1 MGKIK
6 RKMADLPLRQA
17 FVGTVF
23 CTFCIVLILSGLVI
37 GLCSAFRHYLL
48 PDSNAVYL
56 TIEKKFSD
64 GTTTVTSHLLNYG
77 EEAQTSPYLEI
88 EGKTSSEATS
98 YANSDSDDISLEA
111 SGDTVLGELG
121 DTAQGVKYSI
131 QKIEN
136 SYETLTPKRKL
147 AYQGCGVI
155 MIAFPVLFSI
165 VGILVCG
172 FYFYRK
178 KLETPIQL
186 LAGATEEIA
195 AQNLD
200 FSLEYD
206 GKDEMGL
213 LCDSFEQMRK
223 ALYENNKIMWNLLE
237 EQKLLQASVAHDL
250 RNPIAIIEGYTEYLE
265 MNLSEGKLNQERI
278 QHIAR
283 NLNMAAKR
291 LEHYTESVRTVNQ
304 MEDIEVN
311 PQEVSA
317 AELADD
323 MLEDF
328 KIMGEKNHISLQR
341 KGALS
346 GETIR
351 VDTAVLYRILE
362 NILGNAIRFARKEVS
377 LEFTVE
383 NHMLSVVI
391 ADDGPGFPGE
401 ILAKKEKL
409 FLPAAQEDG
418 HMGIGITVSR
428 LLCKKHGGSLKL
440 SNSGTQGAVV
450 EINLAV

>member
-6 RKMADLPLRQA
+6 KKMADLPLRQA
-17 FVGTVF
+17 FIGTVF
-23 CTFCIVLILSGLVI
+23 FTFCMVLVLSGLVI
-37 GLCSAFRHYLL
+37 GACSAFRHYLL

-56 TIEKKFSD
+56 TIEEKRSD
-64 GTTTVTSHLLNYG
+64 GTTVKTTHRLSYG
-77 EEAQTSPYLEI
+77 EELQTLPYLII
-88 EGKTSSEATS
+88 EDNGAKPT
-98 YANSDSDDISLEA
+98 ANSDSDDITMEA
-111 SGDTVLGELG
+111 AE
-121 DTAQGVKYSI
+121 DTALKARYSI

-136 SYETLTPKRKL
+136 SYENLTPKRKL

-155 MIAFPVLFSI
+155 MIAFPALFSI
-165 VGILVCG
+165 LGILVCG
-172 FYFYRK
+172 FWFYRR
-178 KLETPIQL
+178 KLQIPIQL
-186 LAGATEEIA
+186 LAGATEQIA

-200 FSLEYD
+200 FSLAYED
-206 GKDEMGL
+206 RDEMGL

-223 ALYENNKIMWNLLE
+223 ALYENNRIMWNLLE

-265 MNLSEGKLNQERI
+265 MNLLEGKLSRERVG
-278 QHIAR
+278 HIAR

-304 MEDIEVN
+304 MEDIEVS
-311 PQEVSA
+311 PQEISL

-328 KIMGEKNHISLQR
+328 KMMGEKNHISLQR

-351 VDTAVLYRILE
+351 VDTEVLYRILE
-362 NILGNAIRFARKEVS
+362 NILGNAMRFAQKEVS
-377 LEFTVE
+377 LEFTVKD
-383 NHMLSVVI
+383 HMLSVVI
-391 ADDGPGFPGE
+391 ADDGPGFPE
-401 ILAKKEKL
+401 EVLAKKEKL
-409 FLPAAQEDG
+409 FLPTAQEDG

-428 LLCKKHGGSLKL
+428 LLCKKHGGSLKI
-440 SNSGTQGAVV
+440 SNSPTQGAVV
-450 EINLAV
+450 EIDLAV

>member
-37 GLCSAFRHYLL
+37 GLCSAFHHYLL

-172 FYFYRK
+172 FCFYRK

-311 PQEVSA
+311 PQEISA

-391 ADDGPGFPGE
+391 ADDGPGFPEE

>member
-6 RKMADLPLRQA
+6 KKMADLPLRQA

-23 CTFCIVLILSGLVI
+23 CTFCMVLILSGLVI

-88 EGKTSSEATS
+88 EGKTSSEATA
-98 YANSDSDDISLEA
+98 YANSDSDDISLEE
-111 SGDTVLGELG
+111 SGDTVVRELG
-121 DTAQGVKYSI
+121 DIAQGVKYSI

-136 SYETLTPKRKL
+136 SYEALTPKRKL

-165 VGILVCG
+165 AGILVCG

-213 LCDSFEQMRK
+213 VM
-223 ALYENNKIMWNLLE
+223 
-237 EQKLLQASVAHDL
+237 
-250 RNPIAIIEGYTEYLE
+250 
-265 MNLSEGKLNQERI
+265 
-278 QHIAR
+278 
-283 NLNMAAKR
+283 
-291 LEHYTESVRTVNQ
+291 
-304 MEDIEVN
+304 
-311 PQEVSA
+311 
-317 AELADD
+317 
-323 MLEDF
+323 
-328 KIMGEKNHISLQR
+328 
-341 KGALS
+341 
-346 GETIR
+346 
-351 VDTAVLYRILE
+351 
-362 NILGNAIRFARKEVS
+362 
-377 LEFTVE
+377 
-383 NHMLSVVI
+383 
-391 ADDGPGFPGE
+391 
-401 ILAKKEKL
+401 
-409 FLPAAQEDG
+409 
-418 HMGIGITVSR
+418 
-428 LLCKKHGGSLKL
+428 
-440 SNSGTQGAVV
+440 
-450 EINLAV
+450 